1 MIKLAVQPYRED
13 CPMFDADVEKPARMY
28 GCDGIREAAIIQTDT
43 IVRCS
48 RRKLCEGLKRHLEKE
63 MRGEDSDA

>member
-1 MIKLAVQPYRED
+1 MIKLDIQSYCED
-13 CPMFDADVEKPARMY
+13 CLMFEADVEKPARMY

-43 IVRCS
+43 VVRCS

-63 MRGEDSDA
+63 MRGENSDA

>member
-1 MIKLAVQPYRED
+1 MIKLDVRPYCED
-13 CPMFDADVEKPARMY
+13 CLMFEADVEKPARMY
-28 GCDGIREAAIIQTDT
+28 GCDGNREAAIIQTDT

>member
-1 MIKLAVQPYRED
+1 MIKLDIQPYCED
-13 CPMFDADVEKPARMY
+13 CLMFDADVGKPTRMY
-28 GCDGIREAAIIQTDT
+28 GYDGVERAVIQTDT

-63 MRGEDSDA
+63 MRGESSDT

>member
-1 MIKLAVQPYRED
+1 MIKLDIQPYCED
-13 CPMFDADVEKPARMY
+13 CLMFDADVE
-28 GCDGIREAAIIQTDT
+28 AAHKVFNESIYIGDFRLTDT

-63 MRGEDSDA
+63 MRGENSDA

>member
-1 MIKLAVQPYRED
+1 MIKLDIQPYCEG
-13 CPMFDADVEKPARMY
+13 CLMFEADVEKPARMY

-63 MRGEDSDA
+63 MRGEDCDA

>member
-1 MIKLAVQPYRED
+1 MIKLDIQPYCED
-13 CPMFDADVEKPARMY
+13 CLMFEADVEKPARMY
-28 GCDGIREAAIIQTDT
+28 GCDGVREAAIIQTDT

-63 MRGEDSDA
+63 MRGENSDV

>member
-1 MIKLAVQPYRED
+1 MIKLDVQPYCED
-13 CPMFDADVEKPARMY
+13 CLMFEADVEKPAGMY

-63 MRGEDSDA
+63 MRGENSDA

>member
-1 MIKLAVQPYRED
+1 MIKLDIQPYCED
-13 CPMFDADVEKPARMY
+13 CLMFETDVEKPTRMY

-63 MRGEDSDA
+63 MKEGLSE

>member
-1 MIKLAVQPYRED
+1 MIKLDIQPYCED
-13 CPMFDADVEKPARMY
+13 CLMFDADVEKPTRMY
-28 GCDGIREAAIIQTDT
+28 GYDGVERAVIQTDT

-63 MRGEDSDA
+63 MRDESSGT

>member
-1 MIKLAVQPYRED
+1 MIKLDIQRYCED
-13 CPMFDADVEKPARMY
+13 CLMFDADVEKPTRLY

-63 MRGEDSDA
+63 MKEGRNDT

>member
-1 MIKLAVQPYRED
+1 MIKLDVQPYCED
-13 CPMFDADVEKPARMY
+13 CLMFEADVEKPARMY

-43 IVRCS
+43 FVRCS

-63 MRGEDSDA
+63 MKEHADT

>member
-1 MIKLAVQPYRED
+1 MIKLDIQRYCED
-13 CPMFDADVEKPARMY
+13 CLMFDADVEKPTRLY

-48 RRKLCEGLKRHLEKE
+48 RRRLCEGLKRHLEKE
-63 MRGEDSDA
+63 IRGGNSGT

>member
-1 MIKLAVQPYRED
+1 MIKLDIQPYCEN
-13 CPMFDADVEKPARMY
+13 CLMFEADVEKPARMY

-63 MRGEDSDA
+63 MKEGQSE

>member
-1 MIKLAVQPYRED
+1 MIKLDIQPYCED
-13 CPMFDADVEKPARMY
+13 CLMFEADVEKPARMY
-28 GCDGIREAAIIQTDT
+28 RCDGNREAAIIQTDT

>member
-1 MIKLAVQPYRED
+1 MIKLDVRPYCED
-13 CPMFDADVEKPARMY
+13 CLMFEADVEKPARMY
-28 GCDGIREAAIIQTDT
+28 GCDGNREAAIIQTDT

-63 MRGEDSDA
+63 MRGENSYA

>member
-1 MIKLAVQPYRED
+1 MIKLDVQPYCED
-13 CPMFDADVEKPARMY
+13 CLMFEADVEKPARMY

-48 RRKLCEGLKRHLEKE
+48 RRKLCEGLKRHLEIE
-63 MRGEDSDA
+63 MRGENSDT

>member
-1 MIKLAVQPYRED
+1 MIKLDVQSYCED
-13 CPMFDADVEKPARMY
+13 CLMFDADVEKPARMY

-63 MRGEDSDA
+63 IKEGRSE

>member
-1 MIKLAVQPYRED
+1 MIKLDIQPYCED
-13 CPMFDADVEKPARMY
+13 CLMFEADVEKPARMY
-28 GCDGIREAAIIQTDT
+28 GCDRIREAAIIQTDT

-63 MRGEDSDA
+63 MRGENSDT

>member
-1 MIKLAVQPYRED
+1 MIKLDIQRYCED
-13 CPMFDADVEKPARMY
+13 CLMIDADVEKPTRLY

-63 MRGEDSDA
+63 MKEGRSE

>member
-1 MIKLAVQPYRED
+1 MIKLDVQPYCED
-13 CPMFDADVEKPARMY
+13 CLMFDADVEKPTRMY
-28 GCDGIREAAIIQTDT
+28 GCDGVREAIIQTDT

-63 MRGEDSDA
+63 MKEGRSE

>member
-1 MIKLAVQPYRED
+1 MIKLDVQPYCED
-13 CPMFDADVEKPARMY
+13 CLMFEADVEKPARMY

-43 IVRCS
+43 VVRCS

-63 MRGEDSDA
+63 TRGENCDA

>member
-1 MIKLAVQPYRED
+1 MIKLDVQPYCED
-13 CPMFDADVEKPARMY
+13 CLMFEADVEKPARMY

>member
-1 MIKLAVQPYRED
+1 MIKLDVQPYCED
-13 CPMFDADVEKPARMY
+13 CLMFEADVEKPARMY
-28 GCDGIREAAIIQTDT
+28 GCDGNREAAIIQTDT

>member
-1 MIKLAVQPYRED
+1 MIKLDIQRYCED
-13 CPMFDADVEKPARMY
+13 CLMFDADVEKPRLY

-63 MRGEDSDA
+63 MKEGRSE

>member
-1 MIKLAVQPYRED
+1 MIKLDIQSYCED
-13 CPMFDADVEKPARMY
+13 CLMFDADVEKPTRMY

-48 RRKLCEGLKRHLEKE
+48 RRKLCEGLKRHLEKGMKE
-63 MRGEDSDA
+63 GRSE

>member
-1 MIKLAVQPYRED
+1 MIKLDIQPYCEN
-13 CPMFDADVEKPARMY
+13 CLMFEADVEKPARMY

-63 MRGEDSDA
+63 MKEGRSE

>member
-1 MIKLAVQPYRED
+1 MIKLDIQPYCED
-13 CPMFDADVEKPARMY
+13 CLMFEADVEKPARMY

-63 MRGEDSDA
+63 MRGDDSDA

>member
-1 MIKLAVQPYRED
+1 MIKLDIQSYCED
-13 CPMFDADVEKPARMY
+13 CLMFEADVEKPARMY

-63 MRGEDSDA
+63 MRGENSDA

>member
-1 MIKLAVQPYRED
+1 MIKLDVRPYCED
-13 CPMFDADVEKPARMY
+13 CLMFEADVEQPARMY
-28 GCDGIREAAIIQTDT
+28 GCDGNREAAIIQTDT

-63 MRGEDSDA
+63 MRGENSDA

>member
-1 MIKLAVQPYRED
+1 MIKLDVQPYCED
-13 CPMFDADVEKPARMY
+13 CLMFEADVEKPARMY
-28 GCDGIREAAIIQTDT
+28 GCDGIREAALIQTDT

-63 MRGEDSDA
+63 IKEYADT

>member
-1 MIKLAVQPYRED
+1 MIKLDIQPYCED
-13 CPMFDADVEKPARMY
+13 CLMFDADVEKPTRMY

-48 RRKLCEGLKRHLEKE
+48 RGKLCEGLKRHLEKE
-63 MRGEDSDA
+63 MRGEDSDV